1 MKIGLG
7 VVGLLFAAT
16 LLIGANAPA
25 DVPVEKYD
33 VVVYG
38 GTSGGVVAAVQ
49 AARMGKSVLLIEPG
63 RHLGGLTAGGLGATD
78 IGNKAAIGGLSRK
91 FYRKLGTYYAQPE
104 AWNWQ
109 KRESF
114 RSRRKGTDTEMWTF
128 EPHVAEQTFRD
139 WLAEYKI
146 PVLFEERLD
155 LQNGVNKTG
164 VRIDTIVMES
174 GLRVAADVFIDATYE
189 GDLLAMAGVAYHV
202 GRESNT
208 TYGETINGVQTRN
221 AVYHQFVKPVDP
233 YIKPGDPTSGLLPGI
248 RSDGPGKEGAGDR
261 GVQTYCF
268 RMCTTDI
275 PENRVPWTK
284 PKGYDPL
291 DYELLLRNFEAGDHR
306 VPWHPTPMPNRKTD
320 VNNNYAISTDYIG
333 ANYDYPEG
341 NYQRRAEIIQAH
353 LAYQQG
359 LMWTLANNPR
369 VPAAIR
375 REFQTWGLAKDEFKE
390 TEHWPHQLY
399 IREARR
405 MISEYVMT
413 EKNCIGTRTVDDAVG
428 LAAYTM
434 DSHNIQRYVRD
445 GKVINEGDVQV
456 GGFSPYPISYRS
468 IRPRETECDN
478 LLAPVAL
485 SASHIAYGSIRMEP
499 VFMVLGQSAATA
511 ACQAIDQGVSVQKVD
526 YAKLKEKLLA
536 DGQVLVWTGPRR
548 KPPIDAS
555 TLPGI
560 VVDDLD
566 AEVTGVWKPS
576 KSVSEF
582 VGTAYRHDQDQRN
595 GEMSAVFRPR
605 IPQSGIFEVRISYTP
620 NPNRADNVPVVVKSA
635 AGEKSLTL
643 NQKKP
648 PSNGAFHSIGRIE
661 FAAGES
667 GSVTISNQGTNGY
680 VVIDAVQFIPVKKQ
694 GNQKK

>member
-1 MKIGLG
+1 MKTGLG
-7 VVGLLFAAT
+7 IVGFLFAAI
-16 LLIGANAPA
+16 LLVGANAPA
-25 DVPVEKYD
+25 EAPVEKYD

-78 IGNKAAIGGLSRK
+78 IGNKAAIGGLSRD
-91 FYRKLGTYYAQPE
+91 FYRKLGTHYAQSE
-104 AWNWQ
+104 SWNWQ
-109 KRESF
+109 KREEF
-114 RSRRKGTDTEMWTF
+114 RSRRKGNETEMWTF

-146 PVLFEERLD
+146 PVRFEERLD
-155 LQNGVNKTG
+155 LQNGVNKTDAH
-164 VRIDTIVMES
+164 IDTIVMES
-174 GLRVAADVFIDATYE
+174 GLQVAANVFIDATYE
-189 GDLLAMAGVAYHV
+189 GDLLAVAGVSYHV
-202 GRESNT
+202 GRESNA

-221 AVYHQFVKPVDP
+221 AVHHQFVKPVDP
-233 YIKPGDPTSGLLPGI
+233 YIKPGDPSSGLLPGI
-248 RSDGPGKEGAGDR
+248 PSDGPGQEGAGDR
-261 GVQTYCF
+261 GVQAYCF

-284 PKGYDPL
+284 PDGYDPL

-320 VNNNYAISTDYIG
+320 VNNNFAISTDYIG
-333 ANYDYPEG
+333 ANYDYPDG
-341 NYQRRAEIIQAH
+341 DYQRRAEIIQAH
-353 LAYQQG
+353 LDYQKG

-369 VPAAIR
+369 VPAEIR
-375 REFQTWGLAKDEFKE
+375 QEFQTWGLAKDEFVE

-405 MISEYVMT
+405 MVSDYVMT
-413 EKNCIGTRTVDDAVG
+413 ENNCIGTRTVDDAVG

-468 IRPRETECDN
+468 IRPREAECDN

-548 KPPIDAS
+548 KPPIDPS

-566 AEVTGVWKPS
+566 AQVTGVWKPS
-576 KSVSEF
+576 RSVSEF
-582 VGTAYRHDQDQRN
+582 VGTGYRHDQDQRN
-595 GEMSAVFRPR
+595 GEMSAVFRPM
-605 IPQSGIFEVRISYTP
+605 IPRSGTYEVRIAYTP
-620 NPNRADNVPVVVKSA
+620 NSNRASNVPVVVKSA
-635 AGEKSLTL
+635 AGEKTLTL
-643 NQKKP
+643 NQRKP
-648 PSNGAFHSIGRIE
+648 PRSGAFHSLGRFE
-661 FAAGES
+661 FKAGEA

-680 VVIDAVQFIPVKKQ
+680 VVIDAVQWIPVKKQ
-694 GNQKK
+694 KNEKK